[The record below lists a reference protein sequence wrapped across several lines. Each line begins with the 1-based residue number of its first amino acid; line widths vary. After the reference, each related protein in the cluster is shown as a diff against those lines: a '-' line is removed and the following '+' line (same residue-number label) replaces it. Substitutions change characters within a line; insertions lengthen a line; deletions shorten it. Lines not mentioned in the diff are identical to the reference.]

1 MVDTKDQQNEN
12 EVFQEETDDSVQTDA
27 GEDAVNPDLNN
38 SHEES
43 DEQKLE
49 KELESL
55 RMEKEDYQQRMQR
68 MQADFEN
75 FKRRNN
81 EERARE
87 RKFRAQDIATE
98 LLPALDNFERALK
111 IDTSSEDGQA
121 LKQGMEMVFRQM
133 KEAMEKEGVTV
144 IEALEQPFDPNL
156 HQAVMQV
163 DSDEHDSNIVLEV
176 LQNGYILNG
185 RVLRP
190 AMVKVSS

>member
-27 GEDAVNPDLNN
+27 AEDAVNSDLNN